1 MLDRDLREDNLEFL
15 DWLIVA
21 ALISGIIIV
30 GAITKLYTRGVADFL
45 SANRCAGRYLLTM
58 AEGLASFSA
67 VAVVANFEKFYE
79 AGFPAQWWSLILGP
93 VALAIA
99 VSGWIA
105 YRFRETRAMTMA
117 QFLEM
122 RYSRSFRVY
131 AGIICWVSGIMNYGI
146 FPGVTAQLLINI
158 CDLPQAVNFAG
169 FIIPM
174 FPLIMIF
181 MLSLALTLTLSG
193 GQIAVMVTDF
203 LQAQFL
209 YIVMLILIG
218 YLLWRFS
225 WSEIVTGLMQA
236 PEGESRLDPYNQS
249 NVQDFNVWFFVM
261 LGTLRV
267 YTFMAWQG
275 SQGYFSAAKTPHE
288 AKMGRILGGWRT
300 TTQLL
305 LVTLLPIIA
314 YAFLNHPD
322 YATEAMAIE
331 TQVAAIDDEQV
342 QTQMRVPLTLQ
353 YLLPVGVMGL
363 LAAILIS
370 AAVSTD
376 DSYLHSW
383 GSIFVQDVILPF
395 RKKRLSPRQHL
406 LLLRVAICCMA
417 IFAFLWS
424 MFFPLNQYIFM
435 YWQITGSVF
444 TGGAGAAIIFGL
456 YWKRGTAAAAWTV
469 MIVGPIVAILSVL
482 ARTFWADIPALH
494 SITDEF
500 PLNGIQM
507 AFVNACLCV
516 TLYVTVALLTCRQP
530 FNLQR
535 MLHRGPY
542 AIEGEHKTEVS
553 RRSLTAR
560 LFGISPE
567 FNRLDTFISVALVIK
582 TLLLFGLVL
591 LGTLLNPFLDLSETF
606 WANFWFYFVVYMAAL
621 AVLTVIWFTI
631 GGMCNLYELFQ
642 SLGKAKLNA
651 FDDGSVHG
659 DHNLA
664 DEVNDR

>member
-1 MLDRDLREDNLEFL
+1 MQLL

-21 ALISGIIIV
+21 ALIGGIAVV
-30 GAITKLYTRGVADFL
+30 GFITKRFTRGVADFL

-105 YRFRETRAMTMA
+105 YRFRETRAMTMP

-122 RYSRSFRVY
+122 RYSRGFRVY
-131 AGIICWVSGIMNYGI
+131 AGIICWISGIMNYGI

-158 CDLPQAVNFAG
+158 CGLPDAVFLAG
-169 FIIPM
+169 FEVST
-174 FPLIMIF
+174 FPLVMIF
-181 MLSLALTLTLSG
+181 MLALALTLTLSG

-209 YIVMLILIG
+209 YVVMLVLIG

-225 WSEIVTGLMQA
+225 WSDIVIGLQQA
-236 PEGESRLDPYNQS
+236 PEGQSRLDPYAQS
-249 NVQDFNVWFFVM
+249 EVQDFNVWFFVI

-275 SQGYFSAAKTPHE
+275 SQGYFSAAKSPHE

-314 YAFLNHPD
+314 YAFLHHPE
-322 YATEAMAIE
+322 YAADAAAIE
-331 TQVAAIDDEQV
+331 AQVAAIDNEQV
-342 QTQMRVPLTLQ
+342 RTQMRVPLTLQ
-353 YLLPVGVMGL
+353 HLLPVGVMGL
-363 LAAILIS
+363 LVAILIS

-395 RKKRLSPRQHL
+395 RKKRLTPRQHI
-406 LLLRVAICCMA
+406 LLLRVAIFCMA
-417 IFAFLWS
+417 VFAFLWS
-424 MFFPLNQYIFM
+424 MYFPLNQYIFM

-456 YWKRGTAAAAWTV
+456 YWSRGTTAGAWTV
-469 MIVGPIVAILSVL
+469 MIVGPVIAILSVL
-482 ARTFWADIPALH
+482 ARTFWADFTALH
-494 SITDEF
+494 FIFEEF

-516 TLYVTVALLTCRQP
+516 TLYVTVSLLTCQQP

-542 AIEGEHKTEVS
+542 AVEGEQPTSLK
-553 RRSLTAR
+553 RRSFAAR
-560 LFGISPE
+560 LFGIGPE
-567 FNRLDTFISVALVIK
+567 FTRLDAVIAVALVIK
-582 TLLLFGLVL
+582 TLLLFAMVIVGTVL
-591 LGTLLNPFLDLSETF
+591 NMFVDLSESFWATF
-606 WANFWFYFVVYMAAL
+606 WLYFVIYMAVL
-621 AVLTVIWFTI
+621 AVITVIWFSI
-631 GGMCNLYELFQ
+631 GGIRNLHELFK
-642 SLGKAKLNA
+642 SLGAAKVNA
-651 FDDGSVHG
+651 LDDGTVS
-659 DHNLA
+659 A
-664 DEVNDR
+664 KQET

>member
-1 MLDRDLREDNLEFL
+1 MHLL

-21 ALISGIIIV
+21 ALLVGIV
-30 GAITKLYTRGVADFL
+30 GVGIVTKLYTRGVADFL

-105 YRFRETRAMTMA
+105 YRFRETRALTMP

-122 RYSRSFRVY
+122 RYSKSFRVY
-131 AGIICWVSGIMNYGI
+131 AGIICWISGIMNYGI

-158 CDLPQAVNFAG
+158 CDLPDALTIAG
-169 FIIPM
+169 LSIPM
-174 FPLIMIF
+174 FPMIMIF

-209 YIVMLILIG
+209 YVVMLVLIG

-225 WSEIVTGLMQA
+225 WSDIVTGLMQA
-236 PEGESRLDPYNQS
+236 PEGESRLDPYKQT

-275 SQGYFSAAKTPHE
+275 SQGYFSAAKSPHE

-314 YAFLNHPD
+314 YAFLHHPE
-322 YATEAMAIE
+322 YAAEAATIE
-331 TQVAAIDDEQV
+331 AQVAAIDNEQV

-353 YLLPVGVMGL
+353 HLLPIGIMGL
-363 LAAILIS
+363 LVAILIS

-395 RKKRLSPRQHL
+395 KKKRLSPRQHL
-406 LLLRVAICCMA
+406 LLLRVAIFSMA
-417 IFAFLWS
+417 VFAFLWS
-424 MFFPLNQYIFM
+424 MYFPLNQYIFM

-456 YWKRGTAAAAWTV
+456 YWNRGTTAAAWTV
-469 MIVGPIVAILSVL
+469 MIVGPVIAILSVL
-482 ARTFWADIPALH
+482 ARTFWADIGFLH
-494 SITDEF
+494 QFIDEF

-507 AFVNACLCV
+507 AFVNACTCV
-516 TLYVTVALLTCRQP
+516 TLYVLVALLTCRQP
-530 FNLQR
+530 FNLQK

-542 AIEGEHKTEVS
+542 AIEGEHKTHNN
-553 RRSLTAR
+553 RRSLAAK
-560 LFGISPE
+560 LFGIGAE
-567 FNRLDTFISVALVIK
+567 FNRLDTVISVALVIK
-582 TLLLFGLVL
+582 TLLLFALVL
-591 LGTLLNPFLDLSETF
+591 VGTALSVFVDFSESF
-606 WANFWFYFVVYMAAL
+606 WASFWFYFVIYMA
-621 AVLTVIWFTI
+621 VLSVITVIWFSI
-631 GGMCNLYELFQ
+631 GGLCNLYELFK
-642 SLGKAKLNA
+642 SLSQAKVNA
-651 FDDGSVHG
+651 LDDGTVVG
-659 DHNLA
+659 GHNLV
-664 DEVNDR
+664 DEAGESDQTGRESRHQ